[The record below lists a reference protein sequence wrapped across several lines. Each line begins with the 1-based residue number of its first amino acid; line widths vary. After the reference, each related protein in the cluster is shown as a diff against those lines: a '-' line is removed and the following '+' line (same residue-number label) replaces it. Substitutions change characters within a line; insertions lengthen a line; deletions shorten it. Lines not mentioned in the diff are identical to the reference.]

1 MQRLVL
7 VMAFVVVATPF
18 ALAQGGHKGTTQ
30 EQEACTRD
38 AQRLCR
44 KELGDD
50 NAVQQCLL
58 QHRARLTAGCQR
70 VLQSHGM

>member
-1 MQRLVL
+1 MQRLILAV
-7 VMAFVVVATPF
+7 ASVVVATPLAF
-18 ALAQGGHKGTTQ
+18 AQGGHMGTAQ
-30 EQEACTRD
+30 EQQACTRD
-38 AQRLCR
+38 AQRFCR

-58 QHRARLTAGCQR
+58 QHRAGLSANCRR